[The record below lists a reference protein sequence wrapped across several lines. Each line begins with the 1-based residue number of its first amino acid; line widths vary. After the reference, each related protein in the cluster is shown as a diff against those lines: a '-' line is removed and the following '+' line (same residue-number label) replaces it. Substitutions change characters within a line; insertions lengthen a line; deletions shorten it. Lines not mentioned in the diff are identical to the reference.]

1 MSKIGKAPITIPSTV
16 TLDVTPDTIHVRT
29 DRGLLAVT
37 IPNGIRVTRNEN
49 ILQFELVGTSKQA
62 KSNWGTV
69 RALVQNAITGLT
81 AGFSKTL
88 ILEGVGYRILKEGT
102 DLVFTIGFSHP
113 VRYAIPR
120 NVTCEIEKNTI
131 LTIRGFDRALVGQTA
146 AEIRA
151 KKKPEPY
158 KGTGFRYS
166 DEVIKRKA
174 GKKAAAASGG
184 A

>member
-1 MSKIGKAPITIPSTV
+1 MPITIPSTV
-16 TLDVTPDTIHVRT
+16 TVDTGANSVSIRT
-29 DRGLLAVT
+29 DRGSLTVSV
-37 IPNGIRVTRNEN
+37 PHGIRIVRAEHT
-49 ILQFELVGTSKQA
+49 LQCELVGTSKQA

-81 AGFSKTL
+81 VGFSRTL
-88 ILEGVGYRILKEGT
+88 ILEGVGYRIMKEGT

-113 VRYAIPR
+113 VRYAVPDGI
-120 NVTCEIEKNTI
+120 TCDIEKNTI

-151 KKKPEPY
+151 MKKPEPY

-166 DEVIKRKA
+166 DEVVKRKA
-174 GKKAAAASGG
+174 GKKAAAVAGG
-184 A
+184 V